1 MTAIQTLRNLQQA
14 EIENNF
20 ANGELYNELEDL
32 IYKLE
37 NPSFYLES
45 ESADMYGARLIKGAK

>member
-1 MTAIQTLRNLQQA
+1 MTAIQTLRDLQA
-14 EIENNF
+14 KEIENGF
-20 ANGELYNELEDL
+20 ANGELYNELQDL

-45 ESADMYGARLIKGAK
+45 VQGDLLYEQN